1 MFENLSY
8 LTLFA
13 VSFISAT
20 LYPMASE
27 AFVVGFVLGEFS
39 PLAVFVVAT
48 CGNALGALSTYALAF
63 LGKNLILKRHFAASL
78 AKIQKYDLNFKRFGA
93 VFAFLSFLP
102 VFGDLFVLGLGLSK
116 YPFYKALFFY
126 HARQSLSLR
135 SFNLRHTANERV
147 NLRNFF
153 KFFHKGVK
161 FRCF

>member
-1 MFENLSY
+1 MGLLVFENLSY

-116 YPFYKALFFY
+116 YPFYKALFFITLGK
-126 HARQSLSLR
+126 A
-135 SFNLRHTANERV
+135 
-147 NLRNFF
+147 
-153 KFFHKGVK
+153 
-161 FRCF
+161 FRYGALIYATLQMSA

>member
-48 CGNALGALSTYALAF
+48 CGNALGALSTYVLAF
-63 LGKNLILKRHFAASL
+63 LGKNLILKRHFSASL
-78 AKIQKYDLNFKRFGA
+78 AKLQKYDLNFKRFGA
-93 VFAFLSFLP
+93 IFAFLSFLP
-102 VFGDLFVLGLGLSK
+102 VFGDIFVLGLGLSK
-116 YPFYKALFFY
+116 YPFLKALFFITLGKAFRY
-126 HARQSLSLR
+126 
-135 SFNLRHTANERV
+135 
-147 NLRNFF
+147 
-153 KFFHKGVK
+153 GVLIVLYLYFGEK
-161 FRCF
+161 I

>member
-1 MFENLSY
+1 MGLLVFENLSY

-48 CGNALGALSTYALAF
+48 CGNTLGALSTYALAF
-63 LGKNLILKRHFAASL
+63 LGKNLILKRHFATSL

-116 YPFYKALFFY
+116 YPFYKALFFITLGKAFRY
-126 HARQSLSLR
+126 
-135 SFNLRHTANERV
+135 
-147 NLRNFF
+147 
-153 KFFHKGVK
+153 GVLIYATLQMSA
-161 FRCF
+161 

>member
-1 MFENLSY
+1 MGLLVFENLSY

-48 CGNALGALSTYALAF
+48 CGNTFGALSTYALAF

-116 YPFYKALFFY
+116 YPFYKALFFITLGKAFRY
-126 HARQSLSLR
+126 
-135 SFNLRHTANERV
+135 
-147 NLRNFF
+147 
-153 KFFHKGVK
+153 GVLIYATLQMSA
-161 FRCF
+161 